1 MKEATTVEIKGK
13 LTISAIIPAYNEENT
28 VGEVVS
34 NALPHV
40 DEVVVIDDGSTD
52 DTAIVARIAGA
63 KVVQNEGN
71 RGVLVSLTRG
81 FRTAKADILVTLDA
95 DGQHDPEEIPA
106 MVEPILEDR
115 ADLVLGRR
123 PGVPYFSEK
132 VITRLTRL
140 KVDVNDAS
148 TGFRAIRR
156 SIADRMVLHGSCLCG
171 TFILD
176 ASSLGARILEVP
188 ITINEREE
196 GERRIRTRHFKQVL
210 YVLYDLLRYYRWG
223 KRVHVSY
230 LS

>member
-1 MKEATTVEIKGK
+1 MKGATTGEIKGK
-13 LTISAIIPAYNEENT
+13 LTISAVIPAYNEEKT

-34 NALPHV
+34 NVLPHV

-52 DTAIVARIAGA
+52 NTAIVARIAGA
-63 KVVQNEGN
+63 KVIQNEGN

-106 MVEPILEDR
+106 LVEPILEDR

-123 PGVPYFSEK
+123 PGLPYFSEK

-156 SIADRMVLHGSCLCG
+156 IIADRMVLHGSCLCG
-171 TFILD
+171 TFILE
-176 ASSLGARILEVP
+176 ASSLGARIVEVP

-210 YVLYDLLRYYRWG
+210 YVLYDLLRY
-223 KRVHVSY
+223 
-230 LS
+230 

>member
-1 MKEATTVEIKGK
+1 MKRAIAGEIKGK
-13 LTISAIIPAYNEENT
+13 LTISAIIPAYNEEKT

-34 NALPHV
+34 NALLYV

-52 DTAIVARIAGA
+52 DTAIVARITGA
-63 KVVQNEGN
+63 NVVQNEGN

-81 FRTAKADILVTLDA
+81 FRTAKGDILVTLDA
-95 DGQHDPEEIPA
+95 DGQHNPEEIPTL
-106 MVEPILEDR
+106 VEPILEDK

-123 PGVPYFSEK
+123 PGLPYFSEK
-132 VITRLTRL
+132 AITRLTKL

-148 TGFRAIRR
+148 TGFRVIRR
-156 SIADRMVLHGSCLCG
+156 SIAERMVLHGSCLCG

-176 ASSLGARILEVP
+176 ASSLGARIVEVP

-210 YVLYDLLRYYRWG
+210 YVLYDLFRY
-223 KRVHVSY
+223 
-230 LS
+230 